1 MKEVIAFEKE
11 TGFGSVGG
19 GEHCSLHV
27 DVEVAVE
34 AEEEDD
40 CSDEEEKCESRCV
53 LKPLWLSLLLCLVIS
68 IFAALALASWIR
80 HKDPGVIPPS

>member
-1 MKEVIAFEKE
+1 MKVFVAVENE

-19 GEHCSLHV
+19 GEFCSLHV

-68 IFAALALASWIR
+68 IFAALALASCIR

>member
-1 MKEVIAFEKE
+1 MNVVVAFEKE

-19 GEHCSLHV
+19 GELCSLHV

-68 IFAALALASWIR
+68 IFAALALASCIR